1 MTGLVQG
8 VSCEIC
14 HKQRIPGEIH
24 LRQSKLINTK
34 LLICNSCH
42 EKGLEPRSFI
52 VIVAKKHGNIQAV
65 ADYIK
70 NHRYLGEQITAK
82 EILK

>member
-1 MTGLVQG
+1 MTKLVQG

-24 LRQSKLINTK
+24 SRQSKLLNTK
-34 LLICNSCH
+34 LLVCNNCA
-42 EKGLEPRSFI
+42 EKGFEPRSFI
-52 VIVAKKHGNIQAV
+52 VIVAKKDGNIKAV

-70 NHRYLGEQITAK
+70 NHKYIGEQITAK